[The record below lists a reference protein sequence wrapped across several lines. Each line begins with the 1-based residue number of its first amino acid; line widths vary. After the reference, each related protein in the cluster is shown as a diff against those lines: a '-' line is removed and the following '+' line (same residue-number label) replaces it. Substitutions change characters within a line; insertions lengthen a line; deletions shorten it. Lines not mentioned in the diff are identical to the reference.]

1 MEGFCIDDGGNP
13 WNGVDMDFRKIRGQ
27 SGESIALA
35 YLEERGFRLI
45 ERNWNC
51 RLGEIDLIV
60 ERDGETRFIEVKLRR
75 TMEYGYPEASITR
88 TKLRHLSRAIECWMK
103 AQAIR
108 LFAIKPTLSLYLR
121 LWGWSPP
128 LLGSRVF
135 SKSG

>member
-1 MEGFCIDDGGNP
+1 
-13 WNGVDMDFRKIRGQ
+13 MDFRKIRGQ

-60 ERDGETRFIEVKLRR
+60 ERGGETRFIEVKLRR

-103 AQAIR
+103 VQANPPICYQADAIAI
-108 LFAIKPTLSLYLR
+108 FA
-121 LWGWSPP
+121 P
-128 LLGSRVF
+128 LGMEPAITWIEGIF
-135 SKSG
+135 